1 MTKAKTDKSAEGSR
15 SRSQI
20 IVLFIALIV
29 FIMLLFANFAYLNT
43 QANYDKQY
51 IGHAGELRVLSQRIA
66 KNATEAAAG
75 KAAAFKL
82 LSDARNDFAQRWGYL
97 KKGDPATGLPPAP
110 ATVRPEMRAV
120 QLDWE
125 RLLKNTDAILS
136 SEQTVL
142 SLHQVAATLAETV
155 PQLQIEYEKVV
166 EILLQRGA
174 PAAQVAMAQRQSL
187 LAERILGAVNTVL
200 AGDEN
205 SQQAA
210 DAFGR
215 DATRFGQVLN
225 GMLQGNPALKISQ
238 VEDRDARARLSEIS
252 ELFQFVSGSVDEILE
267 TSPELFK
274 VRESASNIFSL
285 SQTLL
290 DEASHLATRFENLAG
305 GRNTDTIGG
314 YVLGLLALASIILIG
329 LVMVRETNR
338 QLRETAEKNERNQ
351 NAIMRLLDEIEDLAD
366 GDLTVTASVTEDFTG
381 TIADSI
387 NYSVD
392 QLRDL
397 VATIN
402 LTAGQVAA
410 AVQETQATAMHLAQA
425 SEHQAQQI
433 SEASTA
439 ISDMAESIDQVSAN
453 AAESSAVA
461 ERSVEIANKGNEVVH
476 NTIHGMDN
484 IREQIQ
490 DTAKRIKRLG
500 ESSQEIGDIVSLI
513 DDIADQ
519 TNILALNAAIQ
530 ASMAGDAGRG
540 FAVVAD
546 EVQRLAERSSA
557 ATRQI
562 ETLVRA
568 IQTDTNEAVISM
580 EQTTTEVVRGARLAQ
595 DAGVALEEIEGVSK
609 TLAALI
615 QSISNAAQQQTSSAG
630 QISLTMNVI
639 QQITSQ
645 TSSGSTATAES
656 IGNLAKMAS
665 QLRRSVSGFTLP
677 AASATGLKSVSGVVM
692 GDRHDY
698 VALEWVKGEIAETL
712 KQAHQA
718 IEAVLD
724 DPQASPGLDEC
735 LDYIHQVHGSLQMV
749 EFYGAALL
757 AEEMEHLVEALQH
770 ERVSHRDEALH
781 LLLQA
786 LGQLPIYL
794 DRVQGARRDLPLVVL
809 PLINDLR
816 SARGESLLSETSLF
830 SPQLPELPP
839 LSARSTG
846 AAGAGRTAERA
857 AQIAPDAA
865 NGLGRFAARAG

>member
-1 MTKAKTDKSAEGSR
+1 
-15 SRSQI
+15 
-20 IVLFIALIV
+20 
-29 FIMLLFANFAYLNT
+29 
-43 QANYDKQY
+43 
-51 IGHAGELRVLSQRIA
+51 
-66 KNATEAAAG
+66 
-75 KAAAFKL
+75 
-82 LSDARNDFAQRWGYL
+82 
-97 KKGDPATGLPPAP
+97 
-110 ATVRPEMRAV
+110 
-120 QLDWE
+120 
-125 RLLKNTDAILS
+125 
-136 SEQTVL
+136 
-142 SLHQVAATLAETV
+142 
-155 PQLQIEYEKVV
+155 
-166 EILLQRGA
+166 
-174 PAAQVAMAQRQSL
+174 
-187 LAERILGAVNTVL
+187 
-200 AGDEN
+200 
-205 SQQAA
+205 
-210 DAFGR
+210 
-215 DATRFGQVLN
+215 
-225 GMLQGNPALKISQ
+225 
-238 VEDRDARARLSEIS
+238 
-252 ELFQFVSGSVDEILE
+252 
-267 TSPELFK
+267 
-274 VRESASNIFSL
+274 
-285 SQTLL
+285 
-290 DEASHLATRFENLAG
+290 
-305 GRNTDTIGG
+305 
-314 YVLGLLALASIILIG
+314 
-329 LVMVRETNR
+329 
-338 QLRETAEKNERNQ
+338 
-351 NAIMRLLDEIEDLAD
+351 MRLLDEIEDLAD

-439 ISDMAESIDQVSAN
+439 INDMAQSIDQVSAN

-677 AASATGLKSVSGVVM
+677 AEPKPAT
-692 GDRHDY
+692 DN
-698 VALEWVKGEIAETL
+698 A
-712 KQAHQA
+712 
-718 IEAVLD
+718 
-724 DPQASPGLDEC
+724 
-735 LDYIHQVHGSLQMV
+735 
-749 EFYGAALL
+749 
-757 AEEMEHLVEALQH
+757 
-770 ERVSHRDEALH
+770 
-781 LLLQA
+781 
-786 LGQLPIYL
+786 
-794 DRVQGARRDLPLVVL
+794 
-809 PLINDLR
+809 
-816 SARGESLLSETSLF
+816 
-830 SPQLPELPP
+830 
-839 LSARSTG
+839 
-846 AAGAGRTAERA
+846 
-857 AQIAPDAA
+857 
-865 NGLGRFAARAG
+865 

>member
-1 MTKAKTDKSAEGSR
+1 MIKANTGKPLEASR

-20 IVLFIALIV
+20 IVLFVALIV

-43 QANYDKQY
+43 QSTYDKQY

-82 LSDARNDFAQRWGYL
+82 LSDARNDFALRWGYL
-97 KKGDPATGLPPAP
+97 KQGDPVTGLPPTP
-110 ATVRPEMRAV
+110 STLRPQMRAV

-155 PQLQIEYEKVV
+155 PQLQVEYEKVV

-205 SQQAA
+205 ASQAA
-210 DAFGR
+210 DTFGR
-215 DATRFGQVLN
+215 DAARFGQVLN
-225 GMLQGNPALKISQ
+225 GMLQGDPALKISQ
-238 VEDRDARARLSEIS
+238 VQDRDARARLSEIS
-252 ELFQFVSGSVDEILE
+252 ELFEFVSGSVDEILE

-274 VRESASNIFSL
+274 VRESAGNIFNL

-290 DEASHLATRFENLAG
+290 DEASHLTTALENLAG
-305 GRNTDTIGG
+305 GRSVHAIGG
-314 YVLGLLALASIILIG
+314 YVLGLLALMSIILIG

-351 NAIMRLLDEIEDLAD
+351 NAIMRLLDEIADLAD

-433 SEASTA
+433 SEASTS
-439 ISDMAESIDQVSAN
+439 INEMAQSIDQVSAN

-568 IQTDTNEAVISM
+568 IQADTNEAVISM
-580 EQTTTEVVRGARLAQ
+580 EQTTSEVVRGARLAQ

-615 QSISNAAQQQTSSAG
+615 QSISNAAQQQTTSAG

-639 QQITSQ
+639 QQITTQ

-677 AASATGLKSVSGVVM
+677 AAKNEDKS
-692 GDRHDY
+692 
-698 VALEWVKGEIAETL
+698 
-712 KQAHQA
+712 
-718 IEAVLD
+718 
-724 DPQASPGLDEC
+724 
-735 LDYIHQVHGSLQMV
+735 
-749 EFYGAALL
+749 
-757 AEEMEHLVEALQH
+757 
-770 ERVSHRDEALH
+770 
-781 LLLQA
+781 
-786 LGQLPIYL
+786 
-794 DRVQGARRDLPLVVL
+794 
-809 PLINDLR
+809 
-816 SARGESLLSETSLF
+816 
-830 SPQLPELPP
+830 
-839 LSARSTG
+839 
-846 AAGAGRTAERA
+846 
-857 AQIAPDAA
+857 
-865 NGLGRFAARAG
+865 

>member
-1 MTKAKTDKSAEGSR
+1 MTAANNAKPMEGSR

-43 QANYDKQY
+43 QSNYDKQY
-51 IGHAGELRVLSQRIA
+51 ISHAGELRVLSQRIA

-75 KAAAFKL
+75 KAAAFRL
-82 LSDARNDFAQRWGYL
+82 LSDARNDFSQRWGYL
-97 KKGDPATGLPPAP
+97 KKGDPATGLPAAPPA
-110 ATVRPEMRAV
+110 VHKEMQAV
-120 QLDWE
+120 QRDWE
-125 RLLKNTDAILS
+125 QLLSNTNAILA

-155 PQLQIEYEKVV
+155 PQLQVEYEKVV

-174 PAAQVAMAQRQSL
+174 PASQVAVAQRQSL

-200 AGDEN
+200 AGDETAA
-205 SQQAA
+205 QAA

-215 DATRFGQVLN
+215 DANRFGQVLN
-225 GMLQGNPALKISQ
+225 GMLEGNAGMRISQ
-238 VEDRDARARLSEIS
+238 VEDKDARARLQEIS

-267 TSPELFK
+267 TSPQLFQ
-274 VRESASNIFSL
+274 VREAASNIFSL

-290 DEASHLATRFENLAG
+290 DEASMLANGFENLAS
-305 GRNTDTIGG
+305 GRSLDIIGG

-329 LVMVRETNR
+329 MVMVRETNR
-338 QLRETAEKNERNQ
+338 QLRETAEKNDRNQ
-351 NAIMRLLDEIEDLAD
+351 NAIMRLLDEIADLAD

-410 AVQETQATAMHLAQA
+410 AVQDTQATAMQLA
-425 SEHQAQQI
+425 
-433 SEASTA
+433 EASGA
-439 ISDMAESIDQVSAN
+439 IQQMAHSIDEVSAN
-453 AAESSAVA
+453 ASESSAVA
-461 ERSVEIANKGNEVVH
+461 ERSVAIANKGNEVVH

-484 IREQIQ
+484 IRDQIQ

-568 IQTDTNEAVISM
+568 IQADTNEAVISM

-595 DAGVALEEIEGVSK
+595 DAGVALEEIEGVSQN
-609 TLAALI
+609 LAALI
-615 QSISNAAQQQTSSAG
+615 QSISNAAQQQTTSAG
-630 QISLTMNVI
+630 QISLTMIVI

-645 TSSGSTATAES
+645 TSSGSTATADS

-677 AASATGLKSVSGVVM
+677 DTPEP
-692 GDRHDY
+692 R
-698 VALEWVKGEIAETL
+698 E
-712 KQAHQA
+712 
-718 IEAVLD
+718 
-724 DPQASPGLDEC
+724 PQ
-735 LDYIHQVHGSLQMV
+735 
-749 EFYGAALL
+749 
-757 AEEMEHLVEALQH
+757 
-770 ERVSHRDEALH
+770 
-781 LLLQA
+781 
-786 LGQLPIYL
+786 
-794 DRVQGARRDLPLVVL
+794 
-809 PLINDLR
+809 
-816 SARGESLLSETSLF
+816 
-830 SPQLPELPP
+830 
-839 LSARSTG
+839 
-846 AAGAGRTAERA
+846 
-857 AQIAPDAA
+857 
-865 NGLGRFAARAG
+865 

>member
-1 MTKAKTDKSAEGSR
+1 MTTATTPKPQAGSR

-43 QANYDKQY
+43 QSTYDKQY

-82 LSDARNDFAQRWGYL
+82 LGDARNDFARRWGYL
-97 KKGDPATGLPPAP
+97 KKGDPQTGLPAAP
-110 ATVRPEMRAV
+110 SAVRAEMRAV
-120 QLDWE
+120 QTDWE
-125 RLLKNTDAILS
+125 ALLKNTDAILA

-155 PQLQIEYEKVV
+155 PQLQLESEKVV
-166 EILLQRGA
+166 DILLQRGA
-174 PAAQVAMAQRQSL
+174 PASQVALAQRQSL

-200 AGDEN
+200 AGDE
-205 SQQAA
+205 SAAQAA
-210 DAFGR
+210 DTFGR
-215 DATRFGQVLN
+215 DANRFGQVLN
-225 GMLQGNPALKISQ
+225 GMLQGNAGLRITQ
-238 VEDRDARARLSEIS
+238 VEDPDARARLAEIA
-252 ELFQFVSGSVDEILE
+252 ELFEFVSGSVDEILE
-267 TSPELFK
+267 TSPQLFQ
-274 VRESASNIFSL
+274 VRASASNIFNL

-290 DEASHLATRFENLAG
+290 DEASHLATGFENLAS
-305 GRNTDTIGG
+305 GRSFDTIGG
-314 YVLGLLALASIILIG
+314 YVLGLLALTSIILIG

-338 QLRETAEKNERNQ
+338 QLHETAEKNERNQ

-402 LTAGQVAA
+402 LTAGQVAG
-410 AVQETQATAMHLAQA
+410 AVQDTQATAMHLAQA

-433 SEASTA
+433 AEASTA
-439 ISDMAESIDQVSAN
+439 INQMAQSIDQVSAN

-500 ESSQEIGDIVSLI
+500 ESSQEIGDIISLI

-568 IQTDTNEAVISM
+568 IQADTNEAVISM

-639 QQITSQ
+639 QQITTQ

-677 AASATGLKSVSGVVM
+677 AA
-692 GDRHDY
+692 
-698 VALEWVKGEIAETL
+698 
-712 KQAHQA
+712 KQA
-718 IEAVLD
+718 D
-724 DPQASPGLDEC
+724 D
-735 LDYIHQVHGSLQMV
+735 
-749 EFYGAALL
+749 
-757 AEEMEHLVEALQH
+757 
-770 ERVSHRDEALH
+770 
-781 LLLQA
+781 
-786 LGQLPIYL
+786 
-794 DRVQGARRDLPLVVL
+794 
-809 PLINDLR
+809 
-816 SARGESLLSETSLF
+816 
-830 SPQLPELPP
+830 
-839 LSARSTG
+839 
-846 AAGAGRTAERA
+846 
-857 AQIAPDAA
+857 
-865 NGLGRFAARAG
+865 

>member
-1 MTKAKTDKSAEGSR
+1 
-15 SRSQI
+15 
-20 IVLFIALIV
+20 
-29 FIMLLFANFAYLNT
+29 
-43 QANYDKQY
+43 
-51 IGHAGELRVLSQRIA
+51 
-66 KNATEAAAG
+66 
-75 KAAAFKL
+75 
-82 LSDARNDFAQRWGYL
+82 NDFAQRWGYL
-97 KKGDPATGLPPAP
+97 KKGDPATGLPAAP
-110 ATVRPEMRAV
+110 TAVRAEMRAV
-120 QLDWE
+120 QTDWE
-125 RLLKNTDAILS
+125 ALLKNADAILA

-155 PQLQIEYEKVV
+155 PQLQMESEKVV
-166 EILLQRGA
+166 DILLQRGA
-174 PAAQVAMAQRQSL
+174 PASQVALAQRQSL

-200 AGDEN
+200 AGDETAV
-205 SQQAA
+205 QAA

-215 DATRFGQVLN
+215 DASRFGVVLSGMLN
-225 GMLQGNPALKISQ
+225 GNPGLRITQ
-238 VEDRDARARLSEIS
+238 VEDHDARARLAEIS
-252 ELFQFVSGSVDEILE
+252 ELFEFVSGSVDEILE
-267 TSPELFK
+267 TSPQLFQ
-274 VRESASNIFSL
+274 VRASASNIFNL

-290 DEASHLATRFENLAG
+290 DEASHLATGFENLAD
-305 GRNTDTIGG
+305 GRTFDTIGG

-402 LTAGQVAA
+402 LTAGQVAG
-410 AVQETQATAMHLAQA
+410 AVQDTQATAMHLAQA

-433 SEASTA
+433 AEASTA
-439 ISDMAESIDQVSAN
+439 INQMAQSIDQVSAN

-513 DDIADQ
+513 DDIAEQ

-639 QQITSQ
+639 QQITTQ

-677 AASATGLKSVSGVVM
+677 AAKRV
-692 GDRHDY
+692 
-698 VALEWVKGEIAETL
+698 
-712 KQAHQA
+712 
-718 IEAVLD
+718 
-724 DPQASPGLDEC
+724 DE
-735 LDYIHQVHGSLQMV
+735 
-749 EFYGAALL
+749 
-757 AEEMEHLVEALQH
+757 
-770 ERVSHRDEALH
+770 
-781 LLLQA
+781 
-786 LGQLPIYL
+786 
-794 DRVQGARRDLPLVVL
+794 
-809 PLINDLR
+809 
-816 SARGESLLSETSLF
+816 
-830 SPQLPELPP
+830 
-839 LSARSTG
+839 
-846 AAGAGRTAERA
+846 
-857 AQIAPDAA
+857 
-865 NGLGRFAARAG
+865 